1 MLPIASPIKY
11 PFSPPYNSIVDM
23 LDILKVAKLIL
34 LIDCRFESNTKIFPF
49 KVPIK
54 ISILFL
60 DYKKFFINNVI
71 HEKKRVGN
79 EQKEISLLDILKHKK
94 IPIQS

>member
-34 LIDCRFESNTKIFPF
+34 LIDCRFKSNTKIFPF

-54 ISILFL
+54 ISLLFL
-60 DYKKFFINNVI
+60 DYKKVASYGNIICFIIVYLS
-71 HEKKRVGN
+71 R
-79 EQKEISLLDILKHKK
+79 S
-94 IPIQS
+94 

>member
-60 DYKKFFINNVI
+60 DYKKVASYGNIICFVI
-71 HEKKRVGN
+71 VYLS
-79 EQKEISLLDILKHKK
+79 IS
-94 IPIQS
+94 